1 MKITVT
7 FDTLEEFQTYMGI
20 QSPSKPAQEAAQ
32 GAQEAPKGAGA
43 KKDTKKDT
51 KKAAKAQEAAQ
62 APAEDDLMEDTP
74 APGTPTA
81 PEVTEDFRVE
91 VRKTLAQLNKKV
103 GKNIASELIK
113 GFGVD
118 KLTEVALADL
128 PALMSKAKEA
138 LNAE

>member
-32 GAQEAPKGAGA
+32 RAQEAPKE
-43 KKDTKKDT
+43 KDT

>member
-1 MKITVT
+1 MKITIT
-7 FDTLEEFQTYMGI
+7 FDNLEEFQTYMGI
-20 QSPSKPAQEAAQ
+20 QSPSRPAQEAAQ
-32 GAQEAPKGAGA
+32 VPQEAPKTTGP
-43 KKDTKKDT
+43 KKDT
-51 KKAAKAQEAAQ
+51 KKAAKTQEAAQ
-62 APAEDDLMEDTP
+62 APAEGNPREDTP
-74 APGTPTA
+74 ALETPKA

-91 VRKTLAQLNKKV
+91 VRKALAQLNREA

-128 PALMSKAKEA
+128 PSLMDRAKEA

>member
-7 FDTLEEFQTYMGI
+7 FDSLEEFKDYLGI
-20 QSPSKPAQEAAQ
+20 QSPSMSSLAAAESAQKEP
-32 GAQEAPKGAGA
+32 EKSE
-43 KKDTKKDT
+43 TKKNT
-51 KKAAKAQEAAQ
+51 KKAEKAQTAAQ

>member
-32 GAQEAPKGAGA
+32 GAQEAPKGTGA
-43 KKDTKKDT
+43 KKDT
-51 KKAAKAQEAAQ
+51 KKAAKAQEATQ

-81 PEVTEDFRVE
+81 PEVTKDFRVE

>member
-32 GAQEAPKGAGA
+32 GAQEAPKSTGA
-43 KKDTKKDT
+43 KKDTKK
-51 KKAAKAQEAAQ
+51 AAQ

>member
-32 GAQEAPKGAGA
+32 GAQEAPKE
-43 KKDTKKDT
+43 KDT

>member
-20 QSPSKPAQEAAQ
+20 QFPSKPAQEAAQ
-32 GAQEAPKGAGA
+32 GAPEAPKEKDQ
-43 KKDTKKDT
+43 KKD
-51 KKAAKAQEAAQ
+51 AKAQEDTQ

>member
-7 FDTLEEFQTYMGI
+7 FDSLKEFQEHVKVQAVQDT
-20 QSPSKPAQEAAQ
+20 QRATQEAQRVTGGAGPKEGTEKAEKDQ
-32 GAQEAPKGAGA
+32 GSSQEGRQEAVEGGADVPK
-43 KKDTKKDT
+43 
-51 KKAAKAQEAAQ
+51 
-62 APAEDDLMEDTP
+62 
-74 APGTPTA
+74 
-81 PEVTEDFRVE
+81 VTEDFRVE
-91 VRKTLAQLNKKV
+91 VRMTLAPLNKKV

>member
-7 FDTLEEFQTYMGI
+7 FDTLEEFPDLHGDPVPEQTG
-20 QSPSKPAQEAAQ
+20 P
-32 GAQEAPKGAGA
+32 GGGQEAPKGTGA
-43 KKDTKKDT
+43 KKDT
-51 KKAAKAQEAAQ
+51 KKAAKAQEATQ

>member
-1 MKITVT
+1 MKITIT
-7 FDTLEEFQTYMGI
+7 FDNLEEFQTYMGI
-20 QSPSKPAQEAAQ
+20 QSPNKMAQEAAQ
-32 GAQEAPKGAGA
+32 TPQEAPKTAGP
-43 KKDTKKDT
+43 
-51 KKAAKAQEAAQ
+51 KKAGKAGKAGKAQ
-62 APAEDDLMEDTP
+62 APAEDDLREDTP
-74 APGTPTA
+74 APGTPQA

-128 PALMSKAKEA
+128 PALMDRAKEA
-138 LNAE
+138 LNAK

>member
-1 MKITVT
+1 MKITIT
-7 FDTLEEFQTYMGI
+7 FDNLEEFQTYMGI
-20 QSPSKPAQEAAQ
+20 QSPSKPAQETAQ
-32 GAQEAPKGAGA
+32 APQEAPKAAGP
-43 KKDTKKDT
+43 KKDT
-51 KKAAKAQEAAQ
+51 KKAANAQEAAK
-62 APAEDDLMEDTP
+62 APAEDDLREDTP
-74 APGTPTA
+74 APGTPKA

-128 PALMSKAKEA
+128 PALMDRAKEA

>member
-32 GAQEAPKGAGA
+32 EATKGTGA
-43 KKDTKKDT
+43 KKDT
-51 KKAAKAQEAAQ
+51 KKAAKPQEAAQ
-62 APAEDDLMEDTP
+62 APAEDNLMEDTP

>member
-32 GAQEAPKGAGA
+32 GAQEAPKE
-43 KKDTKKDT
+43 KDT
-51 KKAAKAQEAAQ
+51 KKAAKAQEATQ

-113 GFGVD
+113 GFGVN

>member
-32 GAQEAPKGAGA
+32 GAQEAPKE
-43 KKDTKKDT
+43 KDT
-51 KKAAKAQEAAQ
+51 KKAAKAQEATQ

>member
-32 GAQEAPKGAGA
+32 GAQEAPKE
-43 KKDTKKDT
+43 KDT
-51 KKAAKAQEAAQ
+51 KKAAKAQEATQ

-118 KLTEVALADL
+118 KLIEVALADL

>member
-1 MKITVT
+1 MKITIT
-7 FDTLEEFQTYMGI
+7 FDNLEEFQTYMGI
-20 QSPSKPAQEAAQ
+20 QSPNKM
-32 GAQEAPKGAGA
+32 
-43 KKDTKKDT
+43 
-51 KKAAKAQEAAQ
+51 AQEAAQ
-62 APAEDDLMEDTP
+62 APQEAPKTAGPKKDTKKAGKAQEAAEDDLREDTP
-74 APGTPTA
+74 APGTPQA

-128 PALMSKAKEA
+128 PALMDRAKEA
-138 LNAE
+138 LNAK

>member
-7 FDTLEEFQTYMGI
+7 FDSLEEFQEHVKVQAVQGTQRATQEAQRVTGGAGPKEGTEKAEKDLGAS
-20 QSPSKPAQEAAQ
+20 QEGRQEAAEG
-32 GAQEAPKGAGA
+32 GADAPKVS
-43 KKDTKKDT
+43 
-51 KKAAKAQEAAQ
+51 EA
-62 APAEDDLMEDTP
+62 
-74 APGTPTA
+74 
-81 PEVTEDFRVE
+81 FRVE

-128 PALMSKAKEA
+128 PALMARAKEA
-138 LNAE
+138 LDAE

>member
-7 FDTLEEFQTYMGI
+7 FDTLEEFQTYMWI

-32 GAQEAPKGAGA
+32 GAQEAPKE
-43 KKDTKKDT
+43 KDT
-51 KKAAKAQEAAQ
+51 KKAAKAQEATQ

>member
-20 QSPSKPAQEAAQ
+20 QSPSKP
-32 GAQEAPKGAGA
+32 
-43 KKDTKKDT
+43 
-51 KKAAKAQEAAQ
+51 AQEAAQ

>member
-43 KKDTKKDT
+43 KKDTKK
-51 KKAAKAQEAAQ
+51 AAKAQEAAQ
-62 APAEDDLMEDTP
+62 TPAEDDLM
-74 APGTPTA
+74 
-81 PEVTEDFRVE
+81 EDFRVE

>member
-1 MKITVT
+1 MTGGAGPKEGTEKAEK
-7 FDTLEEFQTYMGI
+7 DQGSSQEGR
-20 QSPSKPAQEAAQ
+20 QEAVEG
-32 GAQEAPKGAGA
+32 GADVPK
-43 KKDTKKDT
+43 
-51 KKAAKAQEAAQ
+51 
-62 APAEDDLMEDTP
+62 
-74 APGTPTA
+74 
-81 PEVTEDFRVE
+81 VTEDFRVE

>member
-7 FDTLEEFQTYMGI
+7 FDSLEEFKDCLGI
-20 QSPSKPAQEAAQ
+20 QSPSMSTLAAAESAQKEPEKT
-32 GAQEAPKGAGA
+32 GPK
-43 KKDTKKDT
+43 KNT
-51 KKAAKAQEAAQ
+51 KKAEKAQETAQ
-62 APAEDDLMEDTP
+62 AAAEEDLREDTP
-74 APGTPTA
+74 APGTPSA

-118 KLTEVALADL
+118 KLTEIALADL